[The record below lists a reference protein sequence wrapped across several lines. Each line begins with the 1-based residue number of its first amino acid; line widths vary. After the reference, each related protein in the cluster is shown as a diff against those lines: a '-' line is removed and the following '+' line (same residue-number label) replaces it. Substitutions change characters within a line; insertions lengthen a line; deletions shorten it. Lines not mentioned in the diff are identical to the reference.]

1 MLSPIAISVL
11 AHLLSAVSAAPAR
24 VGVTSAD
31 IYPPTG
37 TQVDT
42 GLFPDR
48 TVVGFPH
55 VTRTGA
61 EPLAFVTAPAD
72 QFPKVQQPFGPVV
85 LPQAKS
91 EGVGPS
97 VPTSC

>member
-1 MLSPIAISVL
+1 MLTLAFTLL
-11 AHLLSAVSAAPAR
+11 AHLATTSAAPV
-24 VGVTSAD
+24 VGSTQAD
-31 IYPPTG
+31 IFPPTG

-61 EPLAFVTAPAD
+61 EPAAFYTAPAD
-72 QFPKVQQPFGPVV
+72 QFPKVQQAFGPVV
-85 LPQAKS
+85 LPKAK
-91 EGVGPS
+91 GVRRRTLPKELS
-97 VPTSC
+97 